1 MNTANKP
8 SPPFLLKLPAP
19 TLANEGVVLV
29 MDPRSSKGH
38 YVCCGACAA
47 TQGMSLSTYIQKHH
61 VNAGAK
67 CKPGF
72 DSLPEGALF
81 LPLDEIQ
88 GWRTYSDSSADQQG
102 ELTVDELNVEELNVE
117 QLNVASRANEAD
129 VGEHSE
135 VDDGSAVG
143 GGVALGD
150 DYVKS
155 KLSHCSKKK
164 LSWLAGLKGRF
175 SGKGTEELVDLALEE
190 YRKKPFELE

>member
-1 MNTANKP
+1 
-8 SPPFLLKLPAP
+8 LLKLPAP

-67 CKPGF
+67 CKQGF
-72 DSLPEGALF
+72 DNLPEGALF
-81 LPLDEIQ
+81 LPLNEIQ

-102 ELTVDELNVEELNVE
+102 ELVVDNLNVE
-117 QLNVASRANEAD
+117 QLDVEQMNVATRDDDEGTSDHGEVNNEL
-129 VGEHSE
+129 G
-135 VDDGSAVG
+135 VG
-143 GGVALGD
+143 GGVALSD
-150 DYVKS
+150 DYIKS
-155 KLSHCSKKK
+155 KLSRNSKKK

-175 SGKGTEELVDLALEE
+175 SGKDTGELVDLALQE